1 MFYYCLLKQYHMS
14 LLNNNKNSKDKK
26 KSNQPAGKPGFPGAN
41 KGKTNT
47 KAATRQTKLTGG
59 SQRGS

>member
-1 MFYYCLLKQYHMS
+1 MS

-26 KSNQPAGKPGFPGAN
+26 KNAQPASKPGFQGAN

-47 KAATRQTKLTGG
+47 KSASRQTKLTGG

>member
-1 MFYYCLLKQYHMS
+1 MS

-26 KSNQPAGKPGFPGAN
+26 KSTQPAGKPGFGTSN
-41 KGKTNT
+41 KGKTNS

>member
-1 MFYYCLLKQYHMS
+1 MS

-26 KSNQPAGKPGFPGAN
+26 KTNQQASKPGGFQGAN

-47 KAATRQTKLTGG
+47 KSASRQTKLTGG

>member
-1 MFYYCLLKQYHMS
+1 MS

-26 KSNQPAGKPGFPGAN
+26 KNNPVNKPGGTGSL
-41 KGKTNT
+41 KGKANT
-47 KAATRQTKLTGG
+47 KAVSRQTKLTGG

>member
-1 MFYYCLLKQYHMS
+1 MS

-26 KSNQPAGKPGFPGAN
+26 KSTQPAGKPGFGSAN
-41 KGKTNT
+41 KGKTNS

>member
-1 MFYYCLLKQYHMS
+1 MS

-26 KSNQPAGKPGFPGAN
+26 KNAQPAGKPGFAASG
-41 KGKTNT
+41 KGKANT
-47 KAATRQTKLTGG
+47 KAPARQTKQTGG

>member
-1 MFYYCLLKQYHMS
+1 MS

-26 KSNQPAGKPGFPGAN
+26 KNAPAGAKPGFVGGN

-47 KAATRQTKLTGG
+47 KSASRQTKLTGG